1 MNVLWFY
8 TTLVAAG
15 RYQGWSIDL
24 SGSFFG
30 GVSGSV
36 VQSLEAAND
45 ASRHDVPLYDWLRG
59 LVPAMRHPCH
69 VEMSCY

>member
-1 MNVLWFY
+1 MDVLWFY
-8 TTLVAAG
+8 TTRVVAG

-45 ASRHDVPLYDWLRG
+45 ASRHDVP
-59 LVPAMRHPCH
+59 
-69 VEMSCY
+69 